1 MDQETESRR
10 VANGLA
16 RILITSLLLGLLWF
30 TFVIVWLFF
39 YAFDYTFYQNLAIL
53 MLSTVMALGSLII
66 IWLWFGL
73 SLSRRIKG
81 IGQDCTGEG
90 TSWLGWRTA
99 SSIVIWIVWFGFLIT
114 WLFFFAGGY
123 NHYQNA
129 SLIMVSLIIAVV
141 LTAILWRSL
150 RERAHS

>member
-1 MDQETESRR
+1 MGQETESRR
-10 VANGLA
+10 VAKGLTW
-16 RILITSLLLGLLWF
+16 ILITSLLLGLLWF

-53 MLSTVMALGSLII
+53 MSSTVMALGSLII

-73 SLSRRIKG
+73 SLSRRIRG
-81 IGQDCTGEG
+81 IGQECSGESTG
-90 TSWLGWRTA
+90 WLGWRTT
-99 SSIVIWIVWFGFLIT
+99 SSIMIWIAWFGFLIT

-129 SLIMVSLIIAVV
+129 SLIVVSLLIAII
-141 LTAILWRSL
+141 LTAILRRPL
-150 RERAHS
+150 RESAHS

>member
-1 MDQETESRR
+1 MGQETESRR
-10 VANGLA
+10 VAKGLA
-16 RILITSLLLGLLWF
+16 WILITSLLLGLLWF

-39 YAFDYTFYQNLAIL
+39 YAFEYTFYQNLAIL
-53 MLSTVMALGSLII
+53 MASIVMALGSLII

-73 SLSRRIKG
+73 SLSRRIRG
-81 IGQDCTGEG
+81 IGHNCLEES
-90 TSWLGWRTA
+90 TSWLGWRTT
-99 SSIVIWIVWFGFLIT
+99 SSIMIWVVWFGFLIT

-129 SLIMVSLIIAVV
+129 SLIMVSLLIAVV
-141 LTAILWRSL
+141 LTAFLRRLL

>member
-1 MDQETESRR
+1 MGQETESRR
-10 VANGLA
+10 VAKGMA
-16 RILITSLLLGLLWF
+16 WILITSLLLGMLWF

-39 YAFDYTFYQNLAIL
+39 YAFEYTFYQNLAIL
-53 MLSTVMALGSLII
+53 MASMVMALGSLII

-73 SLSRRIKG
+73 SLSRRIRG
-81 IGQDCTGEG
+81 IGQNCSEES
-90 TSWLGWRTA
+90 TSWLGWRTT
-99 SSIVIWIVWFGFLIT
+99 SSIMIWVVWFGFLIT

-129 SLIMVSLIIAVV
+129 SLIMVSLLIAVV
-141 LTAILWRSL
+141 LTAFLRRLL